1 MLLRAVWGEAREVS
15 GLRLGRGLCW
25 SVEAQGRA
33 NSSGLCDFG
42 WISLSLWTFLSLPVK
57 MEGLEFAGKH
67 LLYLRHFFIGPWSLD
82 SREAPLTDKVP
93 GPSLC

>member
-1 MLLRAVWGEAREVS
+1 MLSGVGPGKSQVCGWEEASGGVWRPKAEPT
-15 GLRLGRGLCW
+15 
-25 SVEAQGRA
+25 AQGYVTL
-33 NSSGLCDFG
+33 GG
-42 WISLSLWTFLSLPVK
+42 SLSLWTFLSLPVK
-57 MEGLEFAGKH
+57 MEGLEFAGKP